1 MLTRHLVLQARMF
14 SYPDAARYRF
24 GVNYQQLPT
33 NCPIGPVYSPMQRDG
48 FANFRGDYSPDPN
61 YVRSSLRPMNY
72 ATGNASHDEW
82 AETAAAYSS
91 EVVDDDFVQAAML
104 WDVLGQ
110 QPGQQQ
116 NFVSNV
122 AGNLRGATPS
132 MQEKTIGEL
141 CILGCCWD
149 LFGLNRIQMFA
160 RVDETLAKMIKE
172 AL

>member
-1 MLTRHLVLQARMF
+1 
-14 SYPDAARYRF
+14 
-24 GVNYQQLPT
+24 
-33 NCPIGPVYSPMQRDG
+33 MQRGG
-48 FANFRGDYSPDPN
+48 FANFRGNYGPDLN

-122 AGNLRGATPS
+122 AGNLRGAIS
-132 MQEKTIGEL
+132 SIQEKTIGEL

-160 RVDETLAKMIKE
+160 RVDETLAKMIQE